1 MAEVENKLAT
11 LSQLKSY
18 IDSKFQNSGKK
29 YEYISNKRYEGS
41 NLNPAVNLKN
51 IQSRMEGFT
60 YVDAGGVENA
70 GLQVDS
76 TCILLVKITA
86 ANAYRNPAFG
96 VYINEINVFT
106 VTPPATAREYM
117 CFVSMDP
124 GDFLSIHSNFTNFSN
139 ITITG
144 V

>member
-1 MAEVENKLAT
+1 MAEIENKLAT

-18 IDSKFQNSGKK
+18 INSKFQNSGKT
-29 YEYISNKRYEGS
+29 YEYISNKAFSGPS
-41 NLNPAVNLKN
+41 GNQAVNLKN
-51 IQSRMEGFT
+51 RQSSIEGFT

-86 ANAYRNPAFG
+86 VGGRGDSFG
-96 VYINEINVFT
+96 VYVNEISLCT
-106 VTPPATAREYM
+106 VETYTTAHNHM

-124 GDFLSIHSNFTNFSN
+124 GDFLSIHSDSTYFSN

>member
-18 IDSKFQNSGKK
+18 INSKFQNSGKTYK
-29 YEYISNKRYEGS
+29 YISNKTFEGS
-41 NLNPAVNLKN
+41 DFNPAVNLKN
-51 IQSRMEGFT
+51 IQSSIEGFT

-86 ANAYRNPAFG
+86 VYGLRNARFG

-106 VTPPATAREYM
+106 VTAYSTPHEHI

-124 GDFLSIHSNFTNFSN
+124 GDFLSIHSNFTDFSN
-139 ITITG
+139 ITIMG

>member
-18 IDSKFQNSGKK
+18 INSKFQNSGKT
-29 YEYISNKRYEGS
+29 YEYISNKRFSGSSS
-41 NLNPAVNLKN
+41 NLVNLKN
-51 IQSRMEGFT
+51 IQTSIEGFT
-60 YVDAGGVENA
+60 YVDAGGVKNS

-76 TCILLVKITA
+76 ACILLVKITA
-86 ANAYRNPAFG
+86 VGAGNEYFA
-96 VYINEINVFT
+96 VLINNSGLCN
-106 VTPPATAREYM
+106 VTPSRTAREHVF
-117 CFVSMDP
+117 FVSMDP
-124 GDFLSIHSNFTNFSN
+124 GDFLSILSNYADFTN

>member
-1 MAEVENKLAT
+1 MAEIEDKLST

-18 IDSKFQNSGKK
+18 IDSKFQNSGKT
-29 YEYISNKRYEGS
+29 YEYISNKTFPGS
-41 NLNPAVNLKN
+41 DFNQVVNLKN
-51 IQSRMEGFT
+51 IQSSIEGFT
-60 YVDAGGVENA
+60 YVDAGGAENG

-86 ANAYRNPAFG
+86 VRGYRNASFG
-96 VYINEINVFT
+96 VYVNEVCLFT
-106 VTPPATAREYM
+106 VTAYQTAHEHV

-124 GDFLSIHSNFTNFSN
+124 GDFLSIHSSLTEFSN
-139 ITITG
+139 IEITG

>member
-18 IDSKFQNSGKK
+18 INSKFQNSGKK
-29 YEYISNKRYEGS
+29 YEYISNKTYEGTD
-41 NLNPAVNLKN
+41 LDKAVNLKN
-51 IQSRMEGFT
+51 IQSSMEGFT
-60 YVDAGGVENA
+60 YVDAGGVKNA

-76 TCILLVKITA
+76 PCTLLVKITA
-86 ANAYRNPAFG
+86 VYGFRNPAFG

-106 VTPPATAREYM
+106 VTPSSTAHEYI

-124 GDFLSIHSNFTNFSN
+124 GDFLSIHSDFTDFSN

>member
-1 MAEVENKLAT
+1 MAEIEDKLST

-18 IDSKFQNSGKK
+18 IDSKFQNFGKT
-29 YEYISNKRYEGS
+29 YEYISNKSYSGS
-41 NLNPAVNLKN
+41 NSNQAVDLK
-51 IQSRMEGFT
+51 IMQSSIEGFT
-60 YVDAGGVENA
+60 YVDAGGVENG

-86 ANAYRNPAFG
+86 VRAYRDASFG
-96 VYINEINVFT
+96 VYVNEVCLFT
-106 VTPPATAREYM
+106 VTAYQTAHEHV

-124 GDFLSIHSNFTNFSN
+124 GDFLSVHSNLAAFSN
-139 ITITG
+139 IEITG